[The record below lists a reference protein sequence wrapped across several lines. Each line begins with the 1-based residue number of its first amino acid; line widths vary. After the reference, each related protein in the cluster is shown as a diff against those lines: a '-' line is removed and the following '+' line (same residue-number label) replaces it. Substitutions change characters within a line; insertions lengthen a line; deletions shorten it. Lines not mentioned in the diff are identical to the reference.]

1 MTVSDSGPGI
11 PPDLQARV
19 FERFY
24 RADTSRSAPGSG
36 LGLSLVRAVAQLH
49 GATIRLANTEPGL
62 QVTLSIP
69 TRGPG
74 RMMAWMTLPTVLLA
88 VALAGCADLPY
99 YWQAAGG
106 QFELWQRSRPIAELV
121 ADQTTEAD
129 IKARLERVQAIR
141 AFASRELGLPDNA
154 SYRTYADLGRPF
166 VVWNLF
172 AAPELSLTPKEW
184 CFPVAGCV
192 TYRGYFAEA
201 GARALAGELEAQGL
215 DTYVGG
221 VPAYSTLGWFAD
233 PLPSTVIGYPDLDL
247 ARLIFHELAHQVVY
261 VPGDTLFNE
270 SFATTVE
277 REGVRRWAEAKGT
290 PADLN
295 RLAQCGG
302 AHRRLHGIGPGGQGQ
317 VGAGLCRPRG
327 CADQA
332 RGQDP
337 HHRRTA
343 LGLCTDQGGLGR
355 GRAPGCLVCGS
366 PEQCPDRLSCG
377 LYAAGAGLQRPAAAV
392 GRGPAALLCRGR
404 RLARLPKP
412 ERDDRLAVLGDG
424 EP

>member
-1 MTVSDSGPGI
+1 MMPWI
-11 PPDLQARV
+11 A
-19 FERFY
+19 
-24 RADTSRSAPGSG
+24 
-36 LGLSLVRAVAQLH
+36 
-49 GATIRLANTEPGL
+49 LA
-62 QVTLSIP
+62 
-69 TRGPG
+69 
-74 RMMAWMTLPTVLLA
+74 TVLLA

-106 QFELWQRSRPIAELV
+106 QFELWQRSRPIEELV

-141 AFASRELGLPDNA
+141 TFASRELGLPDNA

-166 VVWNLF
+166 VAWNLF

-201 GARALAGELEAQGL
+201 GARVLAGELQAQGL

-233 PLPSTVIGYPDLDL
+233 PVPSTIIAYPDLDL
-247 ARLIFHELAHQVVY
+247 ARLIFHELAHQLVY

-295 RLAQCGG
+295 RLAQAEARTADFTGLVLG
-302 AHRRLHGIGPGGQGQ
+302 AKARLEQVYAGPGDPQAKRAAKTRIIDGLRSDYARIK
-317 VGAGLCRPRG
+317 AGWG
-327 CADQA
+327 
-332 RGQDP
+332 
-337 HHRRTA
+337 
-343 LGLCTDQGGLGR
+343 
-355 GRAPGCLVCGS
+355 
-366 PEQCPDRLSCG
+366 
-377 LYAAGAGLQRPAAAV
+377 AAGRLDAWFAGPLNNAQIASVAVYTQRVPAFS
-392 GRGPAALLCRGR
+392 ALLRQLGGDLLR
-404 RLARLPKP
+404 FYAEVKALARLPKV
-412 ERDDRLAVLGDG
+412 ERHSRLAGLGPSDL
-424 EP
+424 